1 MQTLIE
7 LGQAA
12 RPVIIIAMTIGVFL
26 SLPVLLSLADTDKDD
41 QYIQTLTHS
50 KRPDRLDLF
59 GPLFL
64 CYNVLVSEE
73 QTMRAELHILT
84 KKLTALTLAIKR
96 QEELGIIDERK
107 IALVEIYVELVGML
121 VEVLEHRDGDS
132 DQV

>member
-1 MQTLIE
+1 M
-7 LGQAA
+7 
-12 RPVIIIAMTIGVFL
+12 
-26 SLPVLLSLADTDKDD
+26 
-41 QYIQTLTHS
+41 THS

>member
-1 MQTLIE
+1 
-7 LGQAA
+7 
-12 RPVIIIAMTIGVFL
+12 
-26 SLPVLLSLADTDKDD
+26 
-41 QYIQTLTHS
+41 LTHS
-50 KRPDRLDLF
+50 KRPDKLDLL

-107 IALVEIYVELVGML
+107 ISLVEIYVELVGML
-121 VEVLEHRDGDS
+121 VEVLEHRDEDS